1 MTEGNDSGKMDRRI
15 QRTFEQLTDAL
26 PQLLLRKDWSQITV
40 QELCDEAMIR
50 RTTFYQHFQD
60 KHDFMRWRMR
70 ERLKEFSAYIDGVVP
85 PQDPGEHF
93 LLLSMRVL
101 DYMNQHQPFERV
113 VMETGERGLRMLE
126 GFLRHC
132 ADEVVV
138 RLNERDAMSPAG
150 DSRAIPILTEFWVGG
165 LVAVMRWWYANGKPC
180 TAEELIHYLRGIV
193 EGNRDS

>member
-1 MTEGNDSGKMDRRI
+1 MTEGNDRGKMDRRI
-15 QRTFEQLTDAL
+15 QRTYEQLTNVL
-26 PQLLLRKDWSQITV
+26 PKLLLCKDWGQITV

-70 ERLKEFSAYIDGVVP
+70 ERLKEFSTYIDGVEP
-85 PQDPGEHF
+85 SQDPSEHF
-93 LLLSMRVL
+93 LLLSIGVL
-101 DYMNQHQPFERV
+101 NYMNQHPPFERV

-138 RLNERDAMSPAG
+138 RLNGRDALSPEG
-150 DSRAIPILTEFWVGG
+150 DNHAIPILTEFWVGG

-180 TAEELIHYLRGIV
+180 TQEELVHYLRGIV
-193 EGNRDS
+193 EGNKDL

>member
-70 ERLKEFSAYIDGVVP
+70 ERLKEFSACIADVIP

-93 LLLSMRVL
+93 LLLSIGVL

-138 RLNERDAMSPAG
+138 RLNERDALKSG
-150 DSRAIPILTEFWVGG
+150 DDNRAIPILTEFWVGG

-180 TAEELIHYLRGIV
+180 TAEELIHYLRRIV
-193 EGNRDS
+193 EGNRNS